1 MVAGLVRFSVVVL
14 AFYGLG
20 QLLGL
25 PAWMGLFVGAVL
37 GLAIEGYFW
46 YQRKDQV
53 FTARELARRPF
64 GTRVP
69 DAVDQAFDAAPALA
83 GNDTYSQRV
92 AGSWHY
98 LQNFGELRNLA
109 DLPDGALLEVQAA
122 LVIEPANEHS
132 RHAVSVSVAGYIV
145 GYIPEL
151 ESESLYSFLQNHRGI
166 ARVNSNVYL
175 NIASGEPRVE
185 LDLTRPYKTVNG
197 V

>member
-25 PAWMGLFVGAVL
+25 PAWMGLLVGAVL

-185 LDLTRPYKTVNG
+185 LDLTRPYKIVTG

>member
-1 MVAGLVRFSVVVL
+1 MVAGLVRFIVVVL

-25 PAWMGLFVGAVL
+25 PAWMGFFVGAVL

-185 LDLTRPYKTVNG
+185 LDLTRPYKIVTG

>member
-20 QLLGL
+20 QLLSL
-25 PAWMGLFVGAVL
+25 PAWMGFFVGAVL

-69 DAVDQAFDAAPALA
+69 GAVDQAFDAAPALA

-185 LDLTRPYKTVNG
+185 LDLTRPYKIVTG